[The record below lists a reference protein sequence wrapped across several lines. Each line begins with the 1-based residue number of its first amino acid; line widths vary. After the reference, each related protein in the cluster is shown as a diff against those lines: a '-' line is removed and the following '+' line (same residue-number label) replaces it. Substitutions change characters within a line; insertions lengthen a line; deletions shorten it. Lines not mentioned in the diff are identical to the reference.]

1 MPIGD
6 GEIGANWQLLRGDQ
20 PLGRIVVDGGGF
32 PWLDGLFVPGPGFAE
47 VKPWFD
53 ESAAFLDAEDYESFE
68 RAYDRID
75 GALTLVSPRGPV
87 AEFLLHIRGDRA
99 SFRWSEEPFEDV

>member
-6 GEIGANWQLLRGDQ
+6 RWQLLREGA
-20 PLGRIVVDGGGF
+20 PLGDIVVDGADF
-32 PWLDGLFVPGPGFAE
+32 PWLDGRFVPRAGFAE

-53 ESAAFLDAEDYESFE
+53 ESAAFVDAEDHEAFE

-75 GALTLVSPRGPV
+75 GALTLASPSGPV

-99 SFRWSEEPFEDV
+99 SWRWSDEPFDEA

>member
-6 GEIGANWQLLRGDQ
+6 RWQLLRGGEL
-20 PLGRIVVDGGGF
+20 LGEIVVDDGHF
-32 PWLDGLFVPGPGFAE
+32 PWLDGRFVPEAGFVE

-53 ESAAFLDAEDYESFE
+53 ESAALVDAENFQAFE

-75 GALTLVSPRGPV
+75 GTLTLVSPHGPV

-99 SFRWSEEPFEDV
+99 SFRWSDEPFSDEA